1 MILDL
6 GDVANRSLLS
16 LPLIG
21 VSVLVLV
28 GVVGRW
34 WTALIGW
41 ICGSDR
47 GGPGGN
53 CVRGL
58 LWSCPLNRACGALVP
73 FSDCAEYVWIKGEV
87 LSAGLRRSEIGVGLF
102 TREGCGFRDS

>member
-6 GDVANRSLLS
+6 GGVANRSPLS

-28 GVVGRW
+28 GVVIRL
-34 WTALIGW
+34 WTASIGW
-41 ICGSDR
+41 ICGSDK

-58 LWSCPLNRACGALVP
+58 LRSCACYFGDCSNEPCAVWYEVVVLAL
-73 FSDCAEYVWIKGEV
+73 
-87 LSAGLRRSEIGVGLF
+87 RQEISNYEMLY
-102 TREGCGFRDS
+102 